1 MPNCRMAKKSAVT
14 PSNSAMRH
22 NPAYGI
28 MTELMQRGAVPVDR
42 LEIGLRG
49 WDLHIVFSRRI
60 EGTIAANAKRDASG
74 PDQGFDRG
82 LDQTWREARRWRCP
96 RPDHRIGQC

>member
-60 EGTIAANAKRDASG
+60 EGTIAANAKRDAGGLISASTVGSIRPGGGGGAAVEISSG
-74 PDQGFDRG
+74 RDS
-82 LDQTWREARRWRCP
+82 
-96 RPDHRIGQC
+96 H